1 MNKFKANA
9 SNRLSISIQ
18 KKFTNRFKAALS
30 TEASLHTKAHMEIQ
44 ARKFTTQKFSEVLQK
59 KLMDRFGRMPSA
71 NQIANQFNLR
81 ANGTE
86 AITQETV
93 RRWIKGLS
101 LPQMDRFQVLSAW
114 LGIRASEFLELQ
126 GRTNRDEAITEES
139 KLESHLLNIYRSLN
153 PSEQHALNITA
164 QALMEARTR
173 SLQMEKP

>member
-1 MNKFKANA
+1 M
-9 SNRLSISIQ
+9 IP
-18 KKFTNRFKAALS
+18 KKIRRSLS
-30 TEASLHTKAHMEIQ
+30 TETSHEASHHLKESMEIQ

-126 GRTNRDEAITEES
+126 GKTNKEDVLTEER
-139 KLESHLLNIYRSLN
+139 KLENHLLSIYRSLN

-164 QALMEARTR
+164 QALMEARSR
-173 SLQMEKP
+173 SLQKEKS